1 MFSTD
6 CLKVLL
12 QAPGQ
17 IKSECVKK
25 KDFVRT
31 NLTMRMG
38 TSCIVEPEEVLHV
51 GCSPSH
57 LLSALGTD
65 ARVQTD
71 PGDL

>member
-12 QAPGQ
+12 QAPGH
-17 IKSECVKK
+17 IKSEVCDL

-31 NLTMRMG
+31 NLTMIMITNG
-38 TSCIVEPEEVLHV
+38 VVEPEEVLHV

-57 LLSALGTD
+57 LLSTLGTD
-65 ARVQTD
+65 AWVQAVPRD
-71 PGDL
+71 F